1 MKLEELEQRLR
12 EFVVDEFGHRASVSQ
27 VRESD
32 GHAGLTYLFDV
43 IDARGQSLPFVIK
56 VPPAGVKLKGNTD
69 VMRQAPLLNALH
81 TEGLAVP
88 RVPYA
93 YAESAWFDRP
103 FIVME
108 RLAGRVFF
116 VWEPHHTFERVG
128 ERALNIWRQCV
139 SELGAI
145 HNFDWRKNL
154 RDWEEAEA
162 LSNNLGRWRKIY
174 QQALEPAWAQKAE
187 QIEQKLADAIPREY
201 SVGLFHGDF
210 QPGNLLY
217 EDHRFVATIDWELAG
232 ISAQELDLGWLL
244 MVVDR
249 QNWIDSYYPISPITE
264 REVLSIYTES
274 SGREVDDF
282 PWFQAFA
289 GFRLASIACLNHK
302 LHVTGKRPEPA
313 WEKLGQCIMPMFNR
327 AEALL
332 ANYG

>member
-1 MKLEELEQRLR
+1 MDLETIKASLR
-12 EFVVDEFGHRASVSQ
+12 AFVVDEFGARASLANVQ
-27 VRESD
+27 ESD

-43 IDARGQSLPFVIK
+43 RGAEQNILPFVLKI
-56 VPPAGVKLKGNTD
+56 PPAGVKLKGNTD

-81 TEGLAVP
+81 AENLPVP

-93 YAESAWFDRP
+93 FAESPWFDRP

-108 RLAGRVFF
+108 RLPGRVFF
-116 VWEPHHTFERVG
+116 VWEPHPSFARSG
-128 ERALNIWRQCV
+128 EKALNIWRQCV
-139 SELGAI
+139 AELGAI
-145 HNFDWRKNL
+145 HRFDWRSKL
-154 RDWEEAEA
+154 VDWEAPEA
-162 LSNNLGRWRKIY
+162 LDNNLSRWRKIY
-174 QQALEPAWAQKAE
+174 RQALDSTWAIKAE
-187 QIEQKLADAIPREY
+187 RVERLLADSLPKDY

-217 EDHRFVATIDWELAG
+217 ENHQFVATIDWELSG

-249 QNWIDSYYPISPITE
+249 KNWIDSYFPISPISE
-264 REVLSIYTES
+264 SEVVEIYTQS
-274 SGREVDDF
+274 TGRSVDNF
-282 PWFQAFA
+282 RWFQAFA

-313 WEKLGQCIMPMFNR
+313 WEKLGQCIMPMLNR

-332 ANYG
+332 ADYH

>member
-1 MKLEELEQRLR
+1 MKLEEIESRLHA
-12 EFVVDEFGHRASVSQ
+12 FVNDEFGHRASVAN
-27 VRESD
+27 VCESD

-43 IDARGQSLPFVIK
+43 KKTDGQSLPFVIK

-81 TEGLAVP
+81 AAGVAVP

-93 YAESAWFDRP
+93 YAESVWFDRP

-116 VWEPHHTFERVG
+116 VWEPHDAFERQG
-128 ERALNIWRQCV
+128 ELALNIWRQCV

-145 HNFDWRKNL
+145 HRFDWRTNL
-154 RDWEEAEA
+154 KDWEEAEA
-162 LSNNLGRWRKIY
+162 LRDNLARWRKIY
-174 QQALEPAWAQKAE
+174 RHALEPDWAKKAA
-187 QIEQKLADAIPREY
+187 QVEQKLVDTMPEQY
-201 SVGLFHGDF
+201 TVGLFHGDF

-249 QNWIDSYYPISPITE
+249 QNWIDSYYPISPISE
-264 REVLSIYTES
+264 SEVLEIYTES
-274 SGREVDDF
+274 TGRQVAHYA
-282 PWFQAFA
+282 WFQAFA

-327 AEALL
+327 ADALL
-332 ANYG
+332 ANYR